1 MKKEKIKQ
9 WFTRQKRSLLKKTFA
24 LASLP
29 RQCQAYAFID
39 GIWSQPYDCQLP
51 TRYKLYWKNRLINTS
66 FSLEELKAT
75 PPHQTPEVD
84 RERVFILGSGPSVN
98 NLDLSKLKKEKV
110 IFLNGAVTSITKVDN
125 PFLEVI
131 SDASFVRNRSSL
143 LTNLRNDLKFAVTF
157 DVFRELALFDEKIAE
172 NYEFSIMN
180 EYPNYKEKSA
190 ILNELARKFGEFL
203 EEEAAGD
210 LLSLFL
216 DPRLGFF
223 HTGTVMSNA
232 IQIAFYLGFKEIFLL
247 GFDLGNAGLPRF
259 YERREDVVR
268 SGLLNDYEEHIKPFM
283 LLTKLASEKTGVAV
297 YNCSPTTLLPYSI
310 IPYRDFNSL
319 FS

>member
-24 LASLP
+24 LTSLP
-29 RQCQAYAFID
+29 RQCQAYDFID
-39 GIWSQPYDCQLP
+39 GIWSQPYDCLLP
-51 TRYKLYWKNRLINTS
+51 TKYKLYWKNRLINTS
-66 FSLEELKAT
+66 FSLEELKIS
-75 PPHQTPEVD
+75 QEVEP
-84 RERVFILGSGPSVN
+84 RNERVFILGSGPSVN
-98 NLDLSKLKKEKV
+98 NLDLSKLRKENV
-110 IFLNGAVTSITKVDN
+110 IFLNGAITSINEVN
-125 PFLEVI
+125 SPFLEVI

-157 DVFRELALFDEKIAE
+157 DVFRELALLDEKIAK
-172 NYEFSIMN
+172 NYNFSIIN
-180 EYPNYKEKSA
+180 EAPNWRERGTL
-190 ILNELARKFGEFL
+190 LNELARKSGDFL
-203 EEEAAGD
+203 EQEAAGE
-210 LLSLFL
+210 LLKLFL

-247 GFDLGNAGLPRF
+247 GFDLGNANQPRF
-259 YERREDVVR
+259 YEHTEDVVR

-283 LLTKLASEKTGVAV
+283 LLTKLASKKTGVGV
-297 YNCSPTTLLPYSI
+297 YNCSPVTLLPYSI

-319 FS
+319 FF